1 MSEHLFKRGG
11 GEQDVEDFTL
21 VLGFNQTAGVSLN
34 SANRFKE
41 MTVEQMHIAN
51 PGASAVECEE
61 AVIDRL
67 VDLDGATVL
76 ELGCGKAQKTLMVAQ
91 KAASVL
97 ALEVDEIQLAANKML
112 TEPSNVRFAHGGAEN
127 IPASDAVF
135 DLVLMFKSL
144 HHVPIALMDQ
154 AFSEI
159 HRVLKPGGKAY
170 ISEPVYAG
178 DFNEIL
184 RLFHDEKTVRESAF
198 AAEKRA
204 VASGVLALVKQTF
217 FLQPMHFD
225 NFEQF
230 EKQVIGVT
238 HTDHRLS
245 TELLAQVRS
254 SFNRHI
260 GPDGVDF
267 TMPIRVDLFEKRA

>member
-1 MSEHLFKRGG
+1 MDE
-11 GEQDVEDFTL
+11 
-21 VLGFNQTAGVSLN
+21 
-34 SANRFKE
+34 
-41 MTVEQMHIAN
+41 MHIAN
-51 PGASAVECEE
+51 PEVSVVECEE

-67 VDLDGATVL
+67 VNLDGTTVL
-76 ELGCGKAQKTLMVAQ
+76 ELGCGKAQKTLMIAQ

-97 ALEVDEIQLAANKML
+97 ALEVDEIQLAANKLL
-112 TEPSNVRFAHGGAEN
+112 TDIPNVRFDHGGAEN
-127 IPASDAVF
+127 IPAADASF

-144 HHVPIALMDQ
+144 HHVPIDLMDR

-159 HRVLKPGGKAY
+159 HRVLKTGGMVY

-184 RLFHDEKTVRESAF
+184 RLFHDEKMVRESAF
-198 AAEKRA
+198 AAETRA
-204 VASGVLALVKQTF
+204 VASGLLTLVKQTF

-245 TELLAQVRS
+245 PELLAQVRT
-254 SFNRHI
+254 SFNNHM
-260 GPDGVDF
+260 GSDGADF
-267 TMPIRVDLFEKRA
+267 QMPIRVDLFKKIV